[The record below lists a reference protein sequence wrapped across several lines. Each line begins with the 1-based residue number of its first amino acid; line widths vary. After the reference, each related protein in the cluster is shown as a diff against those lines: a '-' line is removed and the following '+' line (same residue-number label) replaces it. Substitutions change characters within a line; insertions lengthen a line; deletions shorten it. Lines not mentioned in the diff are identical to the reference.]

1 MTETDTRAG
10 AIGGQLGATTARDTT
25 FHGGDPE
32 TVAAACICRD
42 TPTQCQAR
50 TRLYRNGQLAA
61 EGFAIE
67 QISDHLTDTGATVW
81 LDLRQPTKDDLA
93 VLQEEFGLHPV
104 AIEDALVS
112 RERPKIDRYN
122 THLFL
127 TAYSAR
133 LDLVTGE
140 LATSELAAF
149 ILPRAL
155 ITIRKDDGLDIGR
168 VVDRWDASPDLSAH
182 GVGYLVYGL
191 LDFIVDG
198 HFEAVQS
205 LDDAVE
211 GLEDDLFA
219 PPSAK
224 HLHVQ
229 RRSFELRKS
238 LVLLRRVVLPMREL
252 LNTVMR
258 RDLHHINDDLMPYF
272 QDVYDHVLRAA
283 EWTESLRDLVTTILE
298 TNLTIQGN
306 RMNVVT
312 KKVSGWAAIIAV
324 PTFITGFYGMNVPY
338 PGFSDHV
345 GFIVAAVIMIGS
357 GVLLYWV
364 FRRNDWL
371 LADSWLPWDC
381 MDSSRRRISASARI
395 SSSLGVMLID
405 SVSRNVARL
414 ITSRSGIRKA
424 PAVAP
429 DTLTVAATPV
439 MPPVVDGIA
448 PVTCSAAMPV

>member
-1 MTETDTRAG
+1 MTETDTRNG
-10 AIGGQLGATTARDTT
+10 AIGGQFGSRTTRDTT
-25 FHGGDPE
+25 FHGSDPE
-32 TVAAACICRD
+32 TVAADSICRD
-42 TPTQCQAR
+42 TATRCQAR
-50 TRLYRNGQLAA
+50 TRLYRDGRLVEQ
-61 EGFAIE
+61 GFAIE
-67 QISDHLTDTGATVW
+67 RISDHLIESGAMVW
-81 LDLRQPTKDDLA
+81 LDLRSPDHEDLT

-104 AIEDALVS
+104 AIEDALVE
-112 RERPKIDRYN
+112 RERPKIDRYR

-133 LDLVTGE
+133 LDTTTGQ

-155 ITIRKDDGLDIGR
+155 ITIRKDDGLDIGK
-168 VVDRWDASPDLSAH
+168 VVDRWDASPDLASH

-219 PPSAK
+219 PTTRQ
-224 HLHVQ
+224 LHVQ

-238 LVLLRRVVLPMREL
+238 LVVLRRVVLPMREV

-258 RDLHHINDDLMPYF
+258 RDLQHVNEELLPYY
-272 QDVYDHVLRAA
+272 QDVYDHVLRAT

-306 RMNVVT
+306 RMNVISKRVT
-312 KKVSGWAAIIAV
+312 GWAAIIAV
-324 PTFITGFYGMNVPY
+324 PTFITGFFGMNVPY
-338 PGFSDHV
+338 PGFGDHI
-345 GFIVAAVIMIGS
+345 GLSAAIVTMIGAAL
-357 GVLLYWV
+357 LLYWV

-371 LADSWLPWDC
+371 
-381 MDSSRRRISASARI
+381 
-395 SSSLGVMLID
+395 
-405 SVSRNVARL
+405 
-414 ITSRSGIRKA
+414 
-424 PAVAP
+424 
-429 DTLTVAATPV
+429 
-439 MPPVVDGIA
+439 
-448 PVTCSAAMPV
+448 